1 MQIFTRVL
9 FFVPFNTSDYL
20 LYILFY
26 ALIPHPSPL
35 LMPGRQH
42 TVCGVSKNQT
52 CLKQL
57 SNAFWK
63 VFHIRMGLLRW
74 LSGKKI
80 HLSMQELQEMWV
92 WFLGGE
98 DPLEWEMATH
108 SSVLAWRIP
117 WSLAGYSPWGQ
128 KQSNTTEHTHK
139 SHQKYRIPN
148 LFYCCAVSHHVD
160 VPDYISVF

>member
-26 ALIPHPSPL
+26 ALIPHPAPL

-63 VFHIRMGLLRW
+63 VFHMRIGLPRW
-74 LSGKKI
+74 LSGKK
-80 HLSMQELQEMWV
+80 STCQCRSCRRCGFDSWV
-92 WFLGGE
+92 GK
-98 DPLEWEMATH
+98 
-108 SSVLAWRIP
+108 IP
-117 WSLAGYSPWGQ
+117 WSEKWQPTPVCLPGESHGAWQATAHGVKSSQ
-128 KQSNTTEHTHK
+128 TRLSTHTQIT
-139 SHQKYRIPN
+139 SEIQNP
-148 LFYCCAVSHHVD
+148 
-160 VPDYISVF
+160 